1 MREAFDLVI
10 RGGTVVDGSGAEA
23 YEADVAV
30 RDGRF
35 AAIGAVDA
43 YGREEID
50 ARGMLVTPG
59 FVDLHTHYDGQA
71 TWDSRFTP
79 SSNHGVTTVL
89 MGNCGVG
96 FAPCRPE
103 QRDMLINLMEGVE
116 DIPEI
121 VMTEG
126 IPWNWESFPE
136 YLHALAR
143 RRTDIDF
150 AAMVPH
156 APVRVYVMGDRG
168 ANREPATTD
177 DVGRMCSL
185 VREGLAAGALGFSTS
200 RTLNHRTSAGELIPT
215 QDAGIEELEGVALTL
230 ALCGHGVFQLI
241 TDFGEGAGSPAEDF
255 ELLRRV
261 TALSRRPTFFTL
273 LDLPGRPGQW
283 RELLDLTAQ
292 ANADGL
298 PIKGQVFPRPIG
310 SLLGLDLSAHPF
322 SFNPSYQAL
331 RSLPLAQKVSEM
343 RRPELRARLLAEQPI
358 DGHLPRIVRARN
370 VEEMYALGDPPEYEP
385 RDRDRIGVRA
395 RQRGM
400 SPLEMAYEVLL
411 ERDGHAILYNPV
423 ANFVDRSLESTLAMM
438 RHPDTL
444 IGLGDGGAHYGSIC
458 DASFPTF
465 MLAHWTRD
473 RRSGERL
480 PLAAAVRYLSR
491 DPANAVGMNDR
502 GVVAVGYKADV
513 NVIDY
518 SRLKLRAPYPSY
530 DLPAGGRRLCQEA
543 EGFVATI
550 VSGVPVSREGKS
562 TGAFPGRLVR
572 GLRSAA
578 R

>member
-1 MREAFDLVI
+1 
-10 RGGTVVDGSGAEA
+10 
-23 YEADVAV
+23 
-30 RDGRF
+30 
-35 AAIGAVDA
+35 
-43 YGREEID
+43 
-50 ARGMLVTPG
+50 
-59 FVDLHTHYDGQA
+59 
-71 TWDSRFTP
+71 
-79 SSNHGVTTVL
+79 
-89 MGNCGVG
+89 
-96 FAPCRPE
+96 
-103 QRDMLINLMEGVE
+103 
-116 DIPEI
+116 
-121 VMTEG
+121 
-126 IPWNWESFPE
+126 
-136 YLHALAR
+136 
-143 RRTDIDF
+143 
-150 AAMVPH
+150 
-156 APVRVYVMGDRG
+156 
-168 ANREPATTD
+168 
-177 DVGRMCSL
+177 
-185 VREGLAAGALGFSTS
+185 
-200 RTLNHRTSAGELIPT
+200 
-215 QDAGIEELEGVALTL
+215 
-230 ALCGHGVFQLI
+230 
-241 TDFGEGAGSPAEDF
+241 
-255 ELLRRV
+255 
-261 TALSRRPTFFTL
+261 
-273 LDLPGRPGQW
+273 
-283 RELLDLTAQ
+283 
-292 ANADGL
+292 
-298 PIKGQVFPRPIG
+298 
-310 SLLGLDLSAHPF
+310 
-322 SFNPSYQAL
+322 
-331 RSLPLAQKVSEM
+331 M

-400 SPLEMAYEVLL
+400 SPLELAYEVLL
-411 ERDGHAILYNPV
+411 ERDGHAILYNPL

-480 PLAAAVRYLSR
+480 PLAAAVRYLSS